1 MKIAELK
8 QLTTQELQERL
19 ATEEQNLAKLKLTH
33 SVSPL
38 DNPMQIRA
46 ARKDIARI
54 YTEMRLREIKK

>member
-8 QLTTQELQERL
+8 NLTTQELQERL
-19 ATEEQNLAKLKLTH
+19 ATEEQKLAKLKLTH

-54 YTEMRLREIKK
+54 YTELRLREINK

>member
-1 MKIAELK
+1 MKITELK
-8 QLTTQELQERL
+8 NLTTQELQERL
-19 ATEEQNLAKLKLTH
+19 ATEKQNLAKLKLTH

-54 YTEMRLREIKK
+54 HTELRLREINK